1 MLLKVTYVPSRTG
14 SKYHISQSVVLKP
27 DPPQTTTSQNSPP
40 EITQIRLLGTGPQ
53 AHVYVGTTTG
63 IYRVPTSQ
71 CGNYTDC
78 CSCVEARDPYCA
90 YDVAAQRCVAVGA
103 TQGGGGTLVQD
114 VVNGDI
120 GQCAGLA
127 TPGVPTSSP
136 TVSATT
142 TVDVM
147 TTATTQIDSPT
158 TEGEIVVKLIRLLL
172 S

>member
-1 MLLKVTYVPSRTG
+1 MTYVPSRTG
-14 SKYHISQSVVLKP
+14 DKYHISQSTVLRP
-27 DPPQTTTSQNSPP
+27 DPTNTSQNSLP

-90 YDVAAQRCVAVGA
+90 YDTAAQRCVAVNA
-103 TQGGGGTLVQD
+103 NHRGGSTLIQD
-114 VVNGDI
+114 VVNGGV
-120 GQCAGLA
+120 GQCAVLG
-127 TPGVPTSSP
+127 TPSVTPSSL
-136 TVSATT
+136 TMSATT
-142 TVDVM
+142 TM
-147 TTATTQIDSPT
+147 GITTTATAQIDSAT
-158 TEGEIVVKLIRLLL
+158 TAGEIVVKLMRLLL